1 MLRSLFAAISGI
13 RGQQAKLDTIGNN
26 IANAS
31 TTGFKA
37 SRVRFQDMLSQTL
50 RVASGPT
57 EGRAGTNPSQVG
69 LGMSVAGIDT
79 LHTQGSLQATGR
91 LTDLAVQGSGF
102 FVMSDGQRT
111 LFTRDGAFSISKD
124 NELVNASTGM
134 KVMGWAADAAG
145 AVNSQGAVSPLSI
158 PLGAQVLTQAT
169 TRVDFTGNLSNEAVS
184 VPPAT
189 VHRTTATIYDS
200 KGAAHD
206 IQITFTSTAAN
217 EWSYEV
223 TMPVTVPPSA
233 IAVANGTGTVRFN
246 STGGI
251 YVPVPALPPALPV
264 ELSNVPLANDITLN
278 LDFSAL
284 SMVAGP
290 STALVRSQDGLF
302 PGELATFSI
311 GRDGVITGTFTNGAV
326 RDLGQ
331 IAIAHFA
338 APEGM
343 IKTGSNLYEASS
355 SSGEAIIGGAGID
368 GRGTVETGTLE
379 MSNVD
384 LASEFTEMI
393 TTSRAFQANSRVV
406 TTSDEMLQELIQLK
420 R

>member
-37 SRVRFQDMLSQTL
+37 SRVRFQDMLSQTI

-57 EGRAGTNPSQVG
+57 NGRSGTNPSQVG

-134 KVMGWAADAAG
+134 KVMGWRADAAG
-145 AVNSQGAVSPLSI
+145 AVNSQGAVSPLAI
-158 PLGAQVLTQAT
+158 PLGAQVLTQSTAN
-169 TRVDFTGNLSNEAVS
+169 VDFTGNLSSEA
-184 VPPAT
+184 AGGET
-189 VHRTTATIYDS
+189 HRTTATIYDS
-200 KGAAHD
+200 KGAPLD
-206 IQITFTSTAAN
+206 VQITFTRTAGAN
-217 EWSYEV
+217 EWGFAVDWPVGFTPPTGLAITAGASGTVSFNTVGGFVVPTPPLPAV
-223 TMPVTVPPSA
+223 TLTVPQ
-233 IAVANGTGTVRFN
+233 ANNIVFN
-246 STGGI
+246 M
-251 YVPVPALPPALPV
+251 
-264 ELSNVPLANDITLN
+264 
-278 LDFSAL
+278 DFSAL
-284 SMVAGP
+284 SMVAGS
-290 STALVRSQDGLF
+290 STGLVRSQDGLF

-311 GRDGVITGTFTNGAV
+311 GRDGVVTGTFTNGAV

-338 APEGM
+338 SPEGLM
-343 IKTGSNLYEASS
+343 KTGSNLYEASS

>member
-1 MLRSLFAAISGI
+1 
-13 RGQQAKLDTIGNN
+13 
-26 IANAS
+26 
-31 TTGFKA
+31 
-37 SRVRFQDMLSQTL
+37 VP
-50 RVASGPT
+50 SGPT
-57 EGRAGTNPSQVG
+57 NGRAGTNPSQVG

-79 LHTQGSLQATGR
+79 LHTQGALQATGR

-102 FVMSDGQRT
+102 FVMSDGLRT

-134 KVMGWAADAAG
+134 KVMGWAADADG
-145 AVNSQGAVSPLSI
+145 VVNSQGAVSPLSI

-169 TRVDFTGNLSNEAVS
+169 TRIDFTGNLSSEATEGTTHS
-184 VPPAT
+184 
-189 VHRTTATIYDS
+189 TTATIYDS
-200 KGAAHD
+200 KGSPHD
-206 IQITFTSTAAN
+206 IRITFTRNSGANSWDFSVALPGDPPPTPLASGTVEFDNSGRFDAPDTALDA
-217 EWSYEV
+217 V
-223 TMPVTVPPSA
+223 TMPVD
-233 IAVANGTGTVRFN
+233 
-246 STGGI
+246 
-251 YVPVPALPPALPV
+251 
-264 ELSNVPLANDITLN
+264 LAEDIVFN
-278 LDFSAL
+278 LDFSAF

-331 IAIAHFA
+331 IAVAHFA
-338 APEGM
+338 APEGLM
-343 IKTGSNLYEASS
+343 KTGSNLYEASS
-355 SSGEAIIGGAGID
+355 SSGEAIVGGAGID

>member
-50 RVASGPT
+50 RVPSGPT
-57 EGRAGTNPSQVG
+57 NGRAGTNPSQVG

-79 LHTQGSLQATGR
+79 LHTQGALQATGR

-102 FVMSDGQRT
+102 FVMSDGLRT

-134 KVMGWAADAAG
+134 KVMGWSADAAG
-145 AVNSQGAVSPLSI
+145 VVNSQGAVSPLRI

-169 TRVDFTGNLSNEAVS
+169 TLVDFTGNLSNEAAGL
-184 VPPAT
+184 AT
-189 VHRTTATIYDS
+189 HRTTATIYDS
-200 KGAAHD
+200 KGSPLD
-206 IQITFTSTAAN
+206 VQITFTRTAGVNAWDYTVDWPTGFTPPAGMTITAGASGTVSFN
-217 EWSYEV
+217 TIGGYDAPA
-223 TMPVTVPPSA
+223 TPLLPVTITVPQ
-233 IAVANGTGTVRFN
+233 
-246 STGGI
+246 
-251 YVPVPALPPALPV
+251 
-264 ELSNVPLANDITLN
+264 ANDISFN
-278 LDFSAL
+278 LDFSAF

-331 IAIAHFA
+331 IAVAHFA
-338 APEGM
+338 APEGLM
-343 IKTGSNLYEASS
+343 KTGSNLYEASS
-355 SSGEAIIGGAGID
+355 SSGEAIVGGAGID

>member
-57 EGRAGTNPSQVG
+57 NGRSGTNPSQVG
-69 LGMSVAGIDT
+69 LGVSVAGIDT

-102 FVMSDGQRT
+102 FAMSDGQRT

-134 KVMGWAADAAG
+134 KVMGWSADAAG
-145 AVNSQGAVSPLSI
+145 VVNSQGAIAPLSI

-169 TRVDFTGNLSNEAVS
+169 TRVDFTGNLSNEAVV
-184 VPPAT
+184 VPTPT

-200 KGAAHD
+200 KGTAHD
-206 IQITFTSTAAN
+206 IQITFTRTANPN

-223 TMPVTVPPSA
+223 IVPVTVPPAPIA
-233 IAVANGTGTVRFN
+233 ITAGAAGTVAFN
-246 STGGI
+246 TSGGF
-251 YVPVPALPPALPV
+251 VVPATPLPALT
-264 ELSNVPLANDITLN
+264 LTVPHAEDIVFN
-278 LDFSAL
+278 LDFAAL

-338 APEGM
+338 SPEGLM
-343 IKTGSNLYEASS
+343 KTGSNLYEASS

>member
-50 RVASGPT
+50 RVGSGPSN
-57 EGRAGTNPSQVG
+57 GRAGTNPSQVG
-69 LGMSVAGIDT
+69 LGMSIAGIDT

-102 FVMSDGQRT
+102 FVMSDGQRN
-111 LFTRDGAFSISKD
+111 LYTRDGAFSISKD

-134 KVMGWAADAAG
+134 KVMGWRADAAG
-145 AVNSQGAVSPLSI
+145 VVNSQGAISPLSI

-184 VPPAT
+184 APAT

-206 IQITFTSTAAN
+206 IQITFTRTATPN

-223 TMPVTVPPSA
+223 TVPVTVPPMA
-233 IAVANGTGTVRFN
+233 ITGATGTVLFN
-246 STGGI
+246 PTGGI
-251 YVPVPALPPALPV
+251 DAASPVPPAV
-264 ELSNVPLANDITLN
+264 VITSVPLANDITLN
-278 LDFSAL
+278 LDFAAL

-338 APEGM
+338 SPEGM
-343 IKTGSNLYEASS
+343 IKTGNNLYEAST
-355 SSGEAIIGGAGID
+355 SSGESIVGGAGID

>member
-13 RGQQAKLDTIGNN
+13 RGQQVKLDTIGNN
-26 IANAS
+26 IANVS

-50 RVASGPT
+50 RVPSGPT
-57 EGRAGTNPSQVG
+57 NGRAGTNPSQVG

-79 LHTQGSLQATGR
+79 LHTQGALQATGR

-102 FVMSDGQRT
+102 FVMSDGLRT

-134 KVMGWAADAAG
+134 KVMGWAADADG
-145 AVNSQGAVSPLSI
+145 VVNSQGAVSALSI

-169 TRVDFTGNLSNEAVS
+169 TRIDFTGNLSSEAA
-184 VPPAT
+184 AT
-189 VHRTTATIYDS
+189 TTHSTTATIYDS
-200 KGAAHD
+200 KGAPHD
-206 IQITFTSTAAN
+206 IRITFTRIGAGNSW
-217 EWSYEV
+217 EFS
-223 TMPVTVPPSA
+223 
-233 IAVANGTGTVRFN
+233 VALPDGTPLGGAPTGTVEFDNFGRF
-246 STGGI
+246 
-251 YVPVPALPPALPV
+251 VAPDPALGAV
-264 ELSNVPLANDITLN
+264 TMTVPQAEEISFR
-278 LDFSAL
+278 LDFSAF

-331 IAIAHFA
+331 IAVAHFA
-338 APEGM
+338 APEGLM
-343 IKTGSNLYEASS
+343 KTGSNLYEASS
-355 SSGEAIIGGAGID
+355 SSGEAIVGGAGID

>member
-57 EGRAGTNPSQVG
+57 NGRSGTNPSQVG

-102 FVMSDGQRT
+102 FAMSDGQRT
-111 LFTRDGAFSISKD
+111 LFTRDGAFSISMN

-134 KVMGWAADAAG
+134 KVMGWSADATG
-145 AVNSQGAVSPLSI
+145 AVNSQGAIAPLSI

-169 TRVDFTGNLSNEAVS
+169 TRVDFTGNLSSEAVG
-184 VPPAT
+184 AT
-189 VHRTTATIYDS
+189 THSTTATIYDS
-200 KGAAHD
+200 KGAPLD
-206 IQITFTSTAAN
+206 IQITFTRTAGAN
-217 EWSYEV
+217 TWDYTVAWPTGFTAPAGMVIGGLPTGTATFDTFGRFVPPVPPLGAV
-223 TMPVTVPPSA
+223 TVTVPQAEDMS
-233 IAVANGTGTVRFN
+233 F
-246 STGGI
+246 S
-251 YVPVPALPPALPV
+251 
-264 ELSNVPLANDITLN
+264 

-338 APEGM
+338 SPEGLM
-343 IKTGSNLYEASS
+343 KTGSNLYEASS

>member
-57 EGRAGTNPSQVG
+57 NGRSGTNPSQVG

-102 FVMSDGQRT
+102 FAMSDGQRT

-134 KVMGWAADAAG
+134 KVMGWSADAAG
-145 AVNSQGAVSPLSI
+145 VVNSQGAIAPLSI

-169 TRVDFTGNLSNEAVS
+169 TRVDFTGNLSSEAAGA
-184 VPPAT
+184 AT
-189 VHRTTATIYDS
+189 HRTTATIYDS
-200 KGAAHD
+200 KGAPLD
-206 IQITFTSTAAN
+206 VQITFTRNGALN
-217 EWSYEV
+217 EWAYEV
-223 TMPVTVPPSA
+223 TLPATPSA
-233 IAVANGTGTVRFN
+233 GLAITAGATGTVSFATDG
-246 STGGI
+246 SFVVPTGAL
-251 YVPVPALPPALPV
+251 VPV
-264 ELSNVPLANDITLN
+264 EMTVPLANNISFN

-338 APEGM
+338 SPEGLM
-343 IKTGSNLYEASS
+343 KTGSNLYEASS

>member
-57 EGRAGTNPSQVG
+57 NGRSGTNPSQVG

-102 FVMSDGQRT
+102 FAMSDGQRT

-124 NELVNASTGM
+124 NQLVNASTGM
-134 KVMGWAADAAG
+134 TVMGWRADAAG
-145 AVNSQGAVSPLSI
+145 AVNSQGAISPLSI

-169 TRVDFTGNLSNEAVS
+169 TRVDFTGNLSSEA
-184 VPPAT
+184 PAGT
-189 VHRTTATIYDS
+189 THSTTATIYNS
-200 KGAAHD
+200 LGAPLD
-206 IQITFTSTAAN
+206 VQITFTRSTGVN
-217 EWSYEV
+217 SWDF
-223 TMPVTVPPSA
+223 
-233 IAVANGTGTVRFN
+233 AVAWPAGSPHNAVTITGGTGAVAFDTFGRL
-246 STGGI
+246 I
-251 YVPVPALPPALPV
+251 PAVPALAPV
-264 ELSNVPLANDITLN
+264 SFTIPLSEPMSFN
-278 LDFSAL
+278 LDFAAF

-338 APEGM
+338 SPEGLM
-343 IKTGSNLYEASS
+343 KTGSNLYEASS